1 MKQLGKNQNSC
12 LSSNSMGHPKA
23 KGMLRVKSHLFSMY
37 QEMLPATEAMRLSE
51 ARLHCLGADNKGN

>member
-23 KGMLRVKSHLFSMY
+23 KGMLRVKSHLFYMY
-37 QEMLPATEAMRLSE
+37 QEMLPATEAM
-51 ARLHCLGADNKGN
+51 